1 MIDHQ
6 FSTLKKSPLTGF
18 CAAALSRP

>member
-18 CAAALSRP
+18 RVTGLSRP